1 MTTGVSTRLAF
12 DVPYRLANKLHSIT
26 TSSTSTEMAEAGGS
40 GISAVMITGT
50 EDAYLAF
57 GGEVSNVAW
66 SEVSGAWSA
75 QTNSWKE
82 YEPTGEGYLEK
93 DWPTYWRIS
102 PGQKVA
108 ALQVNTAGTVYIAEM
123 TR

>member
-26 TSSTSTEMAEAGGS
+26 TSTTSTEMEEAVGS
-40 GISAVMITGT
+40 GIDAVMITAT

-57 GGEVSNVAW
+57 GGEVSNVEW
-66 SEVSGAWSA
+66 SEASGAWSA
-75 QTNSWKE
+75 QTNTWKE
-82 YEPTGEGYLEK
+82 YEPTGEGYQEK

-102 PGQKVA
+102 AGQKVA

>member
-26 TSSTSTEMAEAGGS
+26 TSSTSTEMSEAVGNQ
-40 GISAVMITGT
+40 IYAVMITGT

-66 SEVSGAWSA
+66 SAVSGAWSA
-75 QTNSWKE
+75 QTNTWKE

-93 DWPTYWRIS
+93 DWPTYWRIN
-102 PGQKVA
+102 PGDKVSA
-108 ALQVNTAGTVYIAEM
+108 MQVDTAGTVYIAEM

>member
-26 TSSTSTEMAEAGGS
+26 TSTTSTEMSEAVGS
-40 GISAVMITGT
+40 GIDAVMITST

-75 QTNSWKE
+75 QTNTWKE
-82 YEPTGEGYLEK
+82 YEPTGEGYQEK

-102 PGQKVA
+102 SGQKVS
-108 ALQVNTAGTVYIAEM
+108 ALQVSASGTVYIAEM

>member
-26 TSSTSTEMAEAGGS
+26 TSSTSTEMAEAVGS

>member
-12 DVPYRLANKLHSIT
+12 NVPYRLANKLHSIT
-26 TSSTSTEMAEAGGS
+26 TSATSSEMAEAVGA

-57 GGEVSNVAW
+57 GGEVSLVTW
-66 SEVSGAWSA
+66 SEASGTWAA

-102 PGQKVA
+102 AGAKVSA
-108 ALQVNTAGTVYIAEM
+108 MQVDTAGTVYIAEM

>member
-26 TSSTSTEMAEAGGS
+26 TSTTSTEMEEAVGS
-40 GISAVMITGT
+40 GIDAVMITAT

-57 GGEVSNVAW
+57 GGEVSNVEW

-75 QTNSWKE
+75 QTNTWKE
-82 YEPTGEGYLEK
+82 YEPTGEGYQEK

-102 PGQKVA
+102 AGQKVA

>member
-26 TSSTSTEMAEAGGS
+26 TSSTSTEMAEAVGA

>member
-26 TSSTSTEMAEAGGS
+26 TSSTSTEMEEAVGS
-40 GISAVMITGT
+40 GIDAVMITAT

-75 QTNSWKE
+75 QTNTWKE
-82 YEPTGEGYLEK
+82 YEPTGEGYQEK

-102 PGQKVA
+102 SGQKVS
-108 ALQVNTAGTVYIAEM
+108 ALQVSAAGTVYIAEM

>member
-1 MTTGVSTRLAF
+1 MRIPNPHT
-12 DVPYRLANKLHSIT
+12 YRLANKLHSIT
-26 TSSTSTEMAEAGGS
+26 TSTTSTEMAEAVGS
-40 GISAVMITGT
+40 SIDTVMITAT

-57 GGEVSNVAW
+57 GGEVENVAW

-75 QTNSWKE
+75 QTNTWKE
-82 YEPTGEGYLEK
+82 YEPTGEGYQEK

-102 PGQKVA
+102 AGQKVS

>member
-26 TSSTSTEMAEAGGS
+26 TSTTSAEMAEAVGS
-40 GISAVMITGT
+40 GISAVMITAT

-57 GGEVSNVAW
+57 GGEVSNVEW
-66 SEVSGAWSA
+66 SEASGAWSA
-75 QTNSWKE
+75 QTNTWKE
-82 YEPTGEGYLEK
+82 YEPTGEGYQEK

-102 PGQKVA
+102 AGQKVA

>member
-26 TSSTSTEMAEAGGS
+26 TSTTSAEMAEAVGS

-75 QTNSWKE
+75 QTNTWKE

-102 PGQKVA
+102 SGQKVA
-108 ALQVNTAGTVYIAEM
+108 ALQVSAAGTVYIAEM

>member
-1 MTTGVSTRLAF
+1 MRIPNPYT
-12 DVPYRLANKLHSIT
+12 YRLANKLHSIT
-26 TSSTSTEMAEAGGS
+26 TSTTSTEMAEAVGS
-40 GISAVMITGT
+40 GISAVMITAT

-57 GGEVSNVAW
+57 GGEVENVAW

-75 QTNSWKE
+75 QTNTWKE

-93 DWPTYWRIS
+93 DWPTYWRINPGDKVSAMQVSS
-102 PGQKVA
+102 P
-108 ALQVNTAGTVYIAEM
+108 GTVYIAEM

>member
-26 TSSTSTEMAEAGGS
+26 TSSTSTEMEEAVGS
-40 GISAVMITGT
+40 GIDAVMITAT

-57 GGEVSNVAW
+57 GGEVSNVEW
-66 SEVSGAWSA
+66 SEASGAWSA
-75 QTNSWKE
+75 QTNTWKE
-82 YEPTGEGYLEK
+82 YEPTGEGYQEK

-102 PGQKVA
+102 AGQKVA

>member
-1 MTTGVSTRLAF
+1 MTSGVSTRLAF

-26 TSSTSTEMAEAGGS
+26 TSSTSTEMAEAVGS

>member
-26 TSSTSTEMAEAGGS
+26 TSSTSTEMEEAVGS
-40 GISAVMITGT
+40 GIDAVMITAT

-75 QTNSWKE
+75 QTNTWKE
-82 YEPTGEGYLEK
+82 YEPTGEGYQEK

-102 PGQKVA
+102 AGQKVA
-108 ALQVNTAGTVYIAEM
+108 ALQVSTAGTVYIAEM

>member
-26 TSSTSTEMAEAGGS
+26 TSSTSTEMEEAVGS
-40 GISAVMITGT
+40 GIDAVMITST

-75 QTNSWKE
+75 QTNTWKE
-82 YEPTGEGYLEK
+82 YEPTGEGYQEK

-102 PGQKVA
+102 SGQKVS
-108 ALQVNTAGTVYIAEM
+108 ALQVSASGTVYIAEM

>member
-26 TSSTSTEMAEAGGS
+26 TSSTSTEMEEAVGS
-40 GISAVMITGT
+40 GIDAVMITAT

>member
-26 TSSTSTEMAEAGGS
+26 TSTTSTEMEEAVGS
-40 GISAVMITGT
+40 GIDAVMITAT

-57 GGEVSNVAW
+57 GGEVSNVEW

-75 QTNSWKE
+75 QTNTWKE
-82 YEPTGEGYLEK
+82 YEPTGEGYQEK

-102 PGQKVA
+102 AGQKVA
-108 ALQVNTAGTVYIAEM
+108 ALQVSTPGTVYIAEM

>member
-12 DVPYRLANKLHSIT
+12 DVPYRLANKTHSIT
-26 TSSTSTEMAEAGGS
+26 TSSTSTEMAEAVGNQ
-40 GISAVMITGT
+40 IDAVMITGT
-50 EDAYLAF
+50 EDAFLAF

-66 SEVSGAWSA
+66 SAVSGAWSA
-75 QTNSWKE
+75 QTNTWKE

-102 PGQKVA
+102 PGDKVS
-108 ALQVNTAGTVYIAEM
+108 ALQVTTAGTVYITEM

>member
-26 TSSTSTEMAEAGGS
+26 TSSTSTEMAEAVGS

-82 YEPTGEGYLEK
+82 YEPTGEGYLET
-93 DWPTYWRIS
+93 DWPPDWRIRA
-102 PGQKVA
+102 GQQVA

>member
-26 TSSTSTEMAEAGGS
+26 TSSTSTEMEDAVGS
-40 GISAVMITGT
+40 GIDAVMITAT

-75 QTNSWKE
+75 QTNTWKE
-82 YEPTGEGYLEK
+82 YEPTGEGYQEK

-102 PGQKVA
+102 AGQKVA
-108 ALQVNTAGTVYIAEM
+108 ALQVSTAGTVYIAEL

>member
-26 TSSTSTEMAEAGGS
+26 TSSTSTEMEEAVGS
-40 GISAVMITGT
+40 GIDAVMITGT

-57 GGEVSNVAW
+57 GGGVSNVAW

>member
-26 TSSTSTEMAEAGGS
+26 TSSTSSEMAEAVGS
-40 GISAVMITGT
+40 GINAVMITGT

-66 SEVSGAWSA
+66 SAVSGAWSA
-75 QTNSWKE
+75 QTNTWKE

-93 DWPTYWRIS
+93 DWPTYWRVS
-102 PGQKVA
+102 EGQKVA
-108 ALQVNTAGTVYIAEM
+108 ALQVSAAGTVYIAEM

>member
-26 TSSTSTEMAEAGGS
+26 TSSTSTEMSEAVGNQ
-40 GISAVMITGT
+40 IYAVMITGT
-50 EDAYLAF
+50 EDSYLAF
-57 GGEVSNVAW
+57 GGEVSNVKW
-66 SEVSGAWSA
+66 SEASGAWSA
-75 QTNSWKE
+75 QTNTWKE

-93 DWPTYWRIS
+93 DWPTYWRINPGDKVSAMQVSS
-102 PGQKVA
+102 P
-108 ALQVNTAGTVYIAEM
+108 GTVYIAEM

>member
-26 TSSTSTEMAEAGGS
+26 TSSTSTEMEEAVGS
-40 GISAVMITGT
+40 GIDAVMITAT

-75 QTNSWKE
+75 QTNTWKE
-82 YEPTGEGYLEK
+82 YEPTGEGYQEK

-102 PGQKVA
+102 AGQKVA
-108 ALQVNTAGTVYIAEM
+108 ALQVNTAGTVYIAER

>member
-26 TSSTSTEMAEAGGS
+26 TSSTSTEMEEAVGS
-40 GISAVMITGT
+40 GIDAVMITAT

-75 QTNSWKE
+75 QTNTWKE
-82 YEPTGEGYLEK
+82 YEPTGEGYQEK
-93 DWPTYWRIS
+93 DWPPYWRIS
-102 PGQKVA
+102 AGQKVA

>member
-26 TSSTSTEMAEAGGS
+26 TSTTSTEMEEAVGS
-40 GISAVMITGT
+40 GIDAVMITAT

-75 QTNSWKE
+75 QTNTWKE
-82 YEPTGEGYLEK
+82 YEPTGEGYQEK

-102 PGQKVA
+102 AGQKVA

>member
-1 MTTGVSTRLAF
+1 MRIS
-12 DVPYRLANKLHSIT
+12 DPDIYRLANKLHSIT
-26 TSSTSTEMAEAGGS
+26 TSTTSTEMAEAVGS
-40 GISAVMITGT
+40 GIDAVMITAT

-57 GGEVSNVAW
+57 GGEVDNVAW
-66 SEVSGAWSA
+66 SDVSGAWSA

-82 YEPTGEGYLEK
+82 YEAVGEGYQEK

-102 PGQKVA
+102 SGQKVS
-108 ALQVNTAGTVYIAEM
+108 ALQVSAAGTVYIAEM